1 MIVKRLYLNMENW
14 SVSRGSYQLGY
25 IAENQ
30 VTLLQIATEID
41 PNCTY
46 HLEHEINGESYIL
59 YLEQGDGVLTATIP
73 NTMLTSVG
81 NANWQIVGIWPDNS
95 VKKSN
100 IFSVYISNS
109 INAENEVPASEI
121 TAFTEAL
128 ADLAKNMGEVAEYA
142 ESASTSAESASAAA
156 ESASASAESASTSA
170 ESASTY
176 ATNASE
182 SATNASESA
191 SEANTSAR
199 NAGTSASEASASAD
213 EASEY
218 ATNASASA
226 TTATEQASLASS
238 SATSAQTY
246 AGNASTS
253 EQNCATYANDA
264 RASAEEAQECVESL
278 DNWTT
283 VEFTLADFT
292 YDDNSGITYL
302 RTEAP
307 SGYEI
312 AEIKGYMVLNKRGVD
327 SSETTIAID
336 MTNPNYFSEL
346 NGTAFLNAITNVVK
360 GFAAIFTTNINLDLL
375 YTQNLTTYTTAS
387 TDRNWATSP
396 LLTSIASRG
405 KSIASKTKY
414 TTTSFALKTN
424 TPHSNISEFYGKLQY
439 RVVPSV

>member
-375 YTQNLTTYTTAS
+375 YTQNLTTYATAS
-387 TDRNWATSP
+387 IDRNWATSP
-396 LLTSIASRG
+396 LLTSIVSRG
-405 KSIASKTKY
+405 KSIASKTQ
-414 TTTSFALKTN
+414 
-424 TPHSNISEFYGKLQY
+424 HI
-439 RVVPSV
+439 